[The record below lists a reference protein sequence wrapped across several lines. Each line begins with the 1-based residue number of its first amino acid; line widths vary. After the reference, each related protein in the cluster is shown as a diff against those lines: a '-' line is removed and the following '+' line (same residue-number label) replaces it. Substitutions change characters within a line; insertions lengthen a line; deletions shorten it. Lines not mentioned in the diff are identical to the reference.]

1 MSPLVVA
8 GLLGADSDSIE
19 EPVTNN
25 LLTLWLSIYAAIS
38 RGGTIPVD
46 APYGHQ
52 VSRRRGPGVP

>member
-8 GLLGADSDSIE
+8 GLLGADSIE